1 MSLQTLKK
9 KSDTTA
15 HNYIHTSTFAIN
27 GGPRNLSYTGKS
39 MKNSTVRT
47 PFRGTLPVGYA
58 GGGTSVVLAYP
69 PLKAEIGATYTPQ
82 RSVRNTKSM
91 IATKYTWITGQYP
104 NAWTQPNTNLTS
116 AEHTQNLKSTSVF
129 LEQNTRD
136 SLGVLMPIFTPITCC
151 KPITNRPTSVHSIL
165 QRIIEHNAQGTNVPP
180 PAAVSGF
187 SDYMSRLRATALAQ
201 TGEDKPFPFY
211 TNSHCGN
218 TIAYTTSPDWY
229 KTTGLLTNIATNRCT
244 MAEANAVFDDAKA
257 VATAAVAAWSDIQNG
272 APGDVDTAE
281 VAAIAAQQA
290 SVDAAQDVLILVTKY
305 CEPEQV
311 IQNAQAAFVTES
323 TLLNELNAQ

>member
-27 GGPRNLSYTGKS
+27 GGTRNLSYTGKS
-39 MKNSTVRT
+39 MENSSVRT
-47 PFRGTLPVGYA
+47 PFRGILPVGYA

-69 PLKAEIGATYTPQ
+69 PLKAEIGATSTPQ

-136 SLGVLMPIFTPITCC
+136 SLGTLTPISNPVTCC
-151 KPITNRPTSVHSIL
+151 KPITNRPTSVHNII
-165 QRIIEHNAQGTNVPP
+165 QRITEHNAQGTNVPP
-180 PAAVSGF
+180 LAAVNGF
-187 SDYMSRLRATALAQ
+187 SDYMSRLRATTLAQ

-211 TNSHCGN
+211 TNNHCGN

-229 KTTGLLTNIATNRCT
+229 KNTGLITNIATNRCT

-257 VATAAVAAWSDIQNG
+257 IAAAAATAWSDIQNG
-272 APGDVDTAE
+272 APGDA
-281 VAAIAAQQA
+281 VAAETVAITAQQA
-290 SVDAAQDVLILVTKY
+290 AVDAAQDVLILVTEY

-311 IQNAQAAFVTES
+311 IQNAQDAFIAES
-323 TLLNELNAQ
+323 TLLNELNAP